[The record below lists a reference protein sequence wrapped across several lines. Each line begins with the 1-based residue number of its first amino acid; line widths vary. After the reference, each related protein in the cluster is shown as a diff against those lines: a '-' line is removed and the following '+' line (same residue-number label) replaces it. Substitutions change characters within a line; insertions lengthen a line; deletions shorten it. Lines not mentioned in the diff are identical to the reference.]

1 MWSSFH
7 YHTLIRAALKSTS
20 SRTAV
25 HAKMFLKAIEKV
37 NLNEQACGFFGV
49 FFIRFLLRL
58 HALVS
63 SIVVDHS
70 YCKNKETINA
80 AFRLGRHESGYFLK
94 KKTRTNRNKN
104 KRIKKWADSLVS
116 GGPKADTMKICGF
129 KNTRIHLE
137 GASERDVSKSW
148 VRGQG
153 LSFSFFLFFFFLRR
167 MLF

>member
-94 KKTRTNRNKN
+94 KKHEQTATKM
-104 KRIKKWADSLVS
+104 SV
-116 GGPKADTMKICGF
+116 
-129 KNTRIHLE
+129 
-137 GASERDVSKSW
+137 
-148 VRGQG
+148 
-153 LSFSFFLFFFFLRR
+153 
-167 MLF
+167 

>member
-1 MWSSFH
+1 MATKNELTPDEYSVGARYRLYMWSSVH

-37 NLNEQACGFFGV
+37 NLNEQACGFFGA
-49 FFIRFLLRL
+49 FFIPFLLRL

-80 AFRLGRHESGYFLK
+80 AFRLGRHESGYF
-94 KKTRTNRNKN
+94 
-104 KRIKKWADSLVS
+104 
-116 GGPKADTMKICGF
+116 
-129 KNTRIHLE
+129 
-137 GASERDVSKSW
+137 
-148 VRGQG
+148 
-153 LSFSFFLFFFFLRR
+153 
-167 MLF
+167 

>member
-70 YCKNKETINA
+70 YCKNRETINA
-80 AFRLGRHESGYFLK
+80 AFRLGRHESGYFFK

-104 KRIKKWADSLVS
+104 ERIKKMSGFTGFGWTEGRYNENMRFQKHPDSS
-116 GGPKADTMKICGF
+116 GRSF
-129 KNTRIHLE
+129 RE
-137 GASERDVSKSW
+137 GC
-148 VRGQG
+148 Q
-153 LSFSFFLFFFFLRR
+153 
-167 MLF
+167 